1 MTKQGVVNIKG
12 KNYKTVALRV
22 QEFREQFP
30 TYFLTTEIVK
40 IDDEQCIV
48 KAYAGVHLEGGQV
61 QTFATGH
68 AQEFRKASQ
77 INGTSYVENCETSA
91 IGRCLA
97 ALGLGGTEFASANE
111 VVKTPEKE
119 IISDEINKSINVIAD
134 LIASKVAS
142 KLQGTSNSVDIQNGF
157 KSVDNVA
164 NVFGSSG
171 GSKHKTKKNM
181 LTKNQKTRRAK

>member
-1 MTKQGVVNIKG
+1 MSKEGIVNIRG
-12 KNYKTVALRV
+12 KEYKTVALRV
-22 QEFREQFP
+22 QEFREKFP
-30 TYFLTTEIVK
+30 NYFLTTEIVK

-48 KAYAGVHLEGGQV
+48 KAYAGVHLDNGQV

-111 VVKTPEKE
+111 VVNAIHQQNNPPKVEKPTQVDLTTAKNNLLEASKKGKLKESFFALTPEIQLELREYANELK
-119 IISDEINKSINVIAD
+119 KSA
-134 LIASKVAS
+134 
-142 KLQGTSNSVDIQNGF
+142 
-157 KSVDNVA
+157 
-164 NVFGSSG
+164 
-171 GSKHKTKKNM
+171 
-181 LTKNQKTRRAK
+181 

>member
-1 MTKQGVVNIKG
+1 MMEQHQQQLQQQERKMTKQGIVNIRG
-12 KNYKTVALRV
+12 KEYKTVALRV

-30 TYFLTTEIVK
+30 NYFLTTEIVK

-111 VVKTPEKE
+111 VVNAIHQQSNPVKLVSKE
-119 IISDEINKSINVIAD
+119 DF
-134 LIASKVAS
+134 L
-142 KLQGTSNSVDIQNGF
+142 
-157 KSVDNVA
+157 
-164 NVFGSSG
+164 
-171 GSKHKTKKNM
+171 
-181 LTKNQKTRRAK
+181 

>member
-111 VVKTPEKE
+111 VVNAIHQQNNPVIQEITEEQVRAAKDTLTEAARTGELKKAFFTFGPELQEKVRE
-119 IISDEINKSINVIAD
+119 FANDLKKSA
-134 LIASKVAS
+134 
-142 KLQGTSNSVDIQNGF
+142 
-157 KSVDNVA
+157 
-164 NVFGSSG
+164 
-171 GSKHKTKKNM
+171 
-181 LTKNQKTRRAK
+181 